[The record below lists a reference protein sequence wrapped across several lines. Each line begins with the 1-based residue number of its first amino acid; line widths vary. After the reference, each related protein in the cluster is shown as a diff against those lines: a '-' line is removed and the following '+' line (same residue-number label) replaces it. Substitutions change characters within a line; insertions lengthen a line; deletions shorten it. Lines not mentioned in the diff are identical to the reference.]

1 MTAPLDL
8 SLVGRTLQRLIERDG
23 RPVALRD
30 EASGQLHWM
39 PPELVGAPDALLPNF
54 LSAADVVWRA
64 ATGRHLGIEQT
75 RDPDTL
81 LGYRV
86 KAIRGEPFS
95 VVMLS
100 AMEAVARTAR
110 PDMLVVND
118 LGNLWRELR
127 PFSGAPSTTPTRT
140 AAGPSP

>member
-1 MTAPLDL
+1 MNAPLDL
-8 SLVGRTLQRLIERDG
+8 ALVGRTLQRLIERDG
-23 RPVALRD
+23 RPVVLRD
-30 EASGQLHWM
+30 EATGQQHRM
-39 PPELVGAPDALLPNF
+39 PTELVGAPDALLPNF

-64 ATGRHLGIEQT
+64 ATGRHLGIEQL

-95 VVMLS
+95 VVMLAS
-100 AMEAVARTAR
+100 MEAVARTAR
-110 PDMLVVND
+110 PEMLAVND

-127 PFSGAPSTTPTRT
+127 PFSAAAANTPVRA